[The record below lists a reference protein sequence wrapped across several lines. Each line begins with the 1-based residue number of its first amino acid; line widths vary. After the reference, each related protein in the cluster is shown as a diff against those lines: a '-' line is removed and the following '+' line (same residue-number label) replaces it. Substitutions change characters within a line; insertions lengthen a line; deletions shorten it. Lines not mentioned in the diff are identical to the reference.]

1 MPERSLCLV
10 EDDDTIRENFTELLT
25 DSGFSVTSFP
35 GREGVIEH
43 VQASSPDVMLLD
55 ISLGNERDGGFLLCG
70 DLRKHS
76 ETLPIV
82 FLSSRDSDLDKVS
95 GMRLGADDYIT
106 KDSSFDYIL
115 VRIEALLRRVDSF
128 SSMGEESSAESQTL
142 TGDLRLNTDRC
153 EAFWKDQKVELTL
166 THYWMLAAL
175 AEKPGAIKRTGEL
188 MTAANIVVEPNTIV
202 AHVKAIRAAF
212 KALDADFDCIK
223 TERGKGYRWLD

>member
-1 MPERSLCLV
+1 MTERSLCLV

-35 GREGVIEH
+35 GREGVLEH
-43 VQASSPDVMLLD
+43 VQTSAPDIMLLD
-55 ISLGNERDGGFLLCG
+55 ISLGNERDGGFLLCTE
-70 DLRKHS
+70 LRKYS
-76 ETLPIV
+76 DTLPIV

-95 GMRLGADDYIT
+95 GLRLGADDYIT

-128 SSMGEESSAESQTL
+128 SSATERPAETQAT
-142 TGDLRLNTDRC
+142 TGDLRMDTERC
-153 EAFWKDQKVELTL
+153 EAYWKEQKVELTL
-166 THYWMLAAL
+166 THYWMLAAM

-188 MTAANIVVEPNTIV
+188 MAAANIVVEPNTIV

-212 KALDADFDCIK
+212 KTIDTDFDCIK